1 MKRYHLAL
9 FLSAVSGAAVLLS
22 GATAEP
28 PKRGD
33 YTKKRIETPVESL
46 KLAKATAPSAA
57 PASDKPPDKFDNPKV
72 EPGKV
77 KWHDSFADACKAS
90 EKSGKPVLL
99 LQMMGKLDHKF
110 C

>member
-1 MKRYHLAL
+1 MKRYQVAL
-9 FLSAVSGAAVLLS
+9 FLSALSGAALWLS
-22 GATAEP
+22 GATAE

-46 KLAKATAPSAA
+46 KLARATVPSAQ
-57 PASDKPPDKFDNPKV
+57 PAAEKPGDKFDNPKV

-77 KWHDSFADACKAS
+77 KWHASFDDACKAS